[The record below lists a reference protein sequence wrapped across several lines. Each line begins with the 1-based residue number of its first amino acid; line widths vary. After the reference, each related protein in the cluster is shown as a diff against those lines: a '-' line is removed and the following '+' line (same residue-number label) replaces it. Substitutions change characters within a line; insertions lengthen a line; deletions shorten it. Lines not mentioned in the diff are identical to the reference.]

1 MELVSRCAVVD
12 ELLVSECD
20 VRAGQVEAISRATN
34 LPDSFFTMF
43 RNEITTPYTSFA
55 SSSKGNPVL
64 DVPAANG
71 GLCSNG
77 AFWVGPSFKATMIPV
92 LEDKVLRGLLNAEFP
107 ALVST

>member
-1 MELVSRCAVVD
+1 M
-12 ELLVSECD
+12 
-20 VRAGQVEAISRATN
+20 
-34 LPDSFFTMF
+34 
-43 RNEITTPYTSFA
+43 
-55 SSSKGNPVL
+55 L

-77 AFWVGPSFKATMIPV
+77 AFWVGPSFKATIIPV